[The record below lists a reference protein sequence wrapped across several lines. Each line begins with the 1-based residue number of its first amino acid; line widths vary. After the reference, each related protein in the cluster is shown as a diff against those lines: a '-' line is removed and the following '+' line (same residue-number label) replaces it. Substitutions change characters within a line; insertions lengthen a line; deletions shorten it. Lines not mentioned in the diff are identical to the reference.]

1 MLTVNRL
8 PAKPRG
14 EFDSLSSLHMV
25 PQLSGQIAAR
35 RIHALIS
42 SLRFTPSLDCASQN
56 VQLEFR
62 IFIF

>member
-14 EFDSLSSLHMV
+14 EGSIPQFTHMV

-42 SLRFTPSLDCASQN
+42 SLRFTRALIVHRKMFS
-56 VQLEFR
+56 
-62 IFIF
+62 

>member
-1 MLTVNRL
+1 MGMLTVNRL

-14 EFDSLSSLHMV
+14 EVRFLSSLHMV

-42 SLRFTPSLDCASQN
+42 SLRFTRALIVHRKMFS
-56 VQLEFR
+56 
-62 IFIF
+62 